1 MPLIPSGRDRS
12 PPDRHPMAG
21 HPDPAGTPARVLRGG
36 PFPRAHRTR
45 STGRSSPPLDFERR
59 RASGA
64 YSSFVQLAKRRLTG
78 SGPDPIGIRRTPDF
92 PARSPVPTVAE
103 EVRIMLE
110 REHRRALQRARSLS
124 FPRVQVPPPP
134 CEHHTALQAER
145 RELVGM
151 LQEHHR
157 VLERVREALVGTLQE
172 HHRVLERVREAI
184 EQDRTYYRRAL
195 EENRWL
201 VELAERILQR
211 MESRKAA

>member
-1 MPLIPSGRDRS
+1 
-12 PPDRHPMAG
+12 
-21 HPDPAGTPARVLRGG
+21 
-36 PFPRAHRTR
+36 
-45 STGRSSPPLDFERR
+45 
-59 RASGA
+59 
-64 YSSFVQLAKRRLTG
+64 
-78 SGPDPIGIRRTPDF
+78 
-92 PARSPVPTVAE
+92 
-103 EVRIMLE
+103 MLE

-124 FPRVQVPPPP
+124 FLRVQVPPPP

-157 VLERVREALVGTLQE
+157 VLERVREALEE

-211 MESRKAA
+211 MEPRKAA